1 MNQPIPVL
9 LDDIRFSFEQL
20 KERFS
25 RIFFLCDN
33 NTFKFCFTPHFS
45 SIVPKENVFIIEAGD
60 TYKTLEN
67 TDLFCTFLLENQAD
81 KNSLVIN
88 LGGGM
93 ISDFG
98 GFSASIYQRGIEFVN
113 MPTTLLSV
121 ADASLGGKTAVN
133 LHHTK
138 NTLGLFVHP
147 HSILFFPEF
156 LQTLPEDEWL
166 SGWAEIIKSVLLFD
180 STKWEEI
187 NQLEQLPLSTNKQTL
202 SFIEFCWKHKS
213 NVVDLDFFDK
223 GIRQALNYGH
233 SIGHVI
239 ETLSIRE
246 NKPLLHGFAIAAG
259 MKYENLISAKLGLMD
274 KNEAVSINHMIEK
287 WFPVIRKV
295 KPEFSKE
302 FEIILSN
309 DKKNKTG
316 KINMSLLSKPG
327 KFNIHQEVHIELI
340 EEVINQTP

>member
-1 MNQPIPVL
+1 VNQPIPVL
-9 LDDIRFSFEQL
+9 LNEIRFSFEQL
-20 KERFS
+20 KEHFS
-25 RIFFLCDN
+25 RIFFLCDK

-45 SIVPKENVFIIEAGD
+45 SFVPKENVFVLEAGD
-60 TYKTLEN
+60 AHKTLEN
-67 TDLFCTFLLENQAD
+67 AGLFCTFLLENQAD
-81 KNSLVIN
+81 KNALVIN

-93 ISDFG
+93 ISDLG

-138 NTLGLFVHP
+138 NTLGLFAHP
-147 HSILFFPEF
+147 HSILFSPQF
-156 LQTLPEDEWL
+156 LLTLPKDEWL

-187 NQLEQLPLSTNKQTL
+187 NQLEQLPLSTNKQSL
-202 SFIEFCWKHKS
+202 SLIEFCWKHKS
-213 NVVDLDFFDK
+213 KVVDRDFFDK
-223 GIRQALNYGH
+223 GVRQALNYGH

-239 ETLSIRE
+239 ESMSIRE
-246 NKPLLHGFAIAAG
+246 KKPLLHGFAIAAG

-274 KNEAVSINHMIEK
+274 GKEAIKINLLLEQ

-302 FEIILSN
+302 FANILLN

-316 KINMSLLSKPG
+316 KLNMSLLSKPG
-327 KFNIHQEVHIELI
+327 KFYIQQEVPTELI
-340 EEVINQTP
+340 EEVFNQTL